1 MEGPGRR
8 RQSRGLWV
16 ITGNPA
22 GWVPDKP
29 INIAVEMASI
39 KSGVQ
44 RREENSEDRID
55 AALETEITLSGQPGG
70 TRFVFRVGQPQT
82 KAGEGEQS
90 NFVLTVLRGKHRMNL
105 QQIEH
110 EALHHLSR
118 IGLRGIRKPG
128 IAHELP

>member
-1 MEGPGRR
+1 MGYYWESGGVGAGQTDQYRSRNGFDKIRCPAPRGEFGRPDRCGPGNRDYPFRPTRR
-8 RQSRGLWV
+8 HTVRLPRG
-16 ITGNPA
+16 A
-22 GWVPDKP
+22 
-29 INIAVEMASI
+29 AVN
-39 KSGVQ
+39 K
-44 RREENSEDRID
+44 
-55 AALETEITLSGQPGG
+55 T
-70 TRFVFRVGQPQT
+70 
-82 KAGEGEQS
+82 GEGEQS